1 VSSTKKKKKKKT
13 TSKTMTEYKVTD
25 LPQPKE
31 EQVKVKSDNRS
42 LRSNIDGNNNSSSS
56 RRRKSTGKSDT
67 DGNNHSSS
75 SHRRKSTGKSDTDG
89 NNHSS
94 SSRRKSTGISATKSS
109 LTTTN
114 GHNSNIS
121 SNNKSDTDRSLRPN
135 ITDGNNNSSPHRRS
149 SANSSVTKSSSTATT
164 TTNGGN
170 NRNSHSK
177 KKSTKKLAAKAV
189 AMTSTDTG
197 FKNGG
202 GIERPKD
209 DDDVLMNNDED
220 EDEDE
225 EVGHHMETVNL
236 AGNNKDGV
244 VMEKTKRN
252 KKMWWL
258 IIMLVV
264 LVIVALA
271 VILPCYFL
279 IIAPSSSSRGS
290 DIGKNYPKISSE
302 SPDTV
307 IGDMPMDICSELFP
321 GERDCT
327 SVGSD
332 DVRQGG
338 RLCNLVA
345 KSMINTTM
353 SVDIALI
360 NSGVCRKSLLRPELK
375 IGDVQYAVAA
385 NELVV
390 VEMSGDDLVNILTEA
405 VSSSFNGGPSSSPES
420 YPYAAGLR
428 YNVEANLMP
437 SERISNIETNVG
449 LRYDDRWE
457 PIATRRF
464 YKVVTTAQ
472 LAEGLMGYY
481 SFGNVIND
489 WKTPLNIETTD
500 TFYNYV
506 KNNEEDWW
514 SLPDNEYST
523 QYFIAE
529 DEEPT
534 LAMVPKRICHA
545 LIPGKPESSFCK
557 AGDVIHGGEVCS
569 LVAWGLYDQSF
580 GVDVVLLKGDT
591 CTGDIDDG
599 KFGQSDIDSALLFD
613 QSLVTIDLTGGVVK
627 SMIEE
632 GISAVLE
639 NGTNGAYPYF
649 AGLRFDVN
657 TNSVPGERANN
668 VEIRTSSGSWIPIT
682 DTDSYRMITTS
693 DIATGEDPSYST
705 ISQAGD
711 MPTMQNTLKDE
722 FTTYAIEWGE
732 LHALSEDKMSTQ
744 SYV

>member
-1 VSSTKKKKKKKT
+1 
-13 TSKTMTEYKVTD
+13 
-25 LPQPKE
+25 
-31 EQVKVKSDNRS
+31 
-42 LRSNIDGNNNSSSS
+42 
-56 RRRKSTGKSDT
+56 
-67 DGNNHSSS
+67 
-75 SHRRKSTGKSDTDG
+75 
-89 NNHSS
+89 
-94 SSRRKSTGISATKSS
+94 
-109 LTTTN
+109 
-114 GHNSNIS
+114 
-121 SNNKSDTDRSLRPN
+121 
-135 ITDGNNNSSPHRRS
+135 
-149 SANSSVTKSSSTATT
+149 
-164 TTNGGN
+164 
-170 NRNSHSK
+170 
-177 KKSTKKLAAKAV
+177 
-189 AMTSTDTG
+189 
-197 FKNGG
+197 
-202 GIERPKD
+202 
-209 DDDVLMNNDED
+209 
-220 EDEDE
+220 
-225 EVGHHMETVNL
+225 
-236 AGNNKDGV
+236 
-244 VMEKTKRN
+244 
-252 KKMWWL
+252 
-258 IIMLVV
+258 
-264 LVIVALA
+264 
-271 VILPCYFL
+271 
-279 IIAPSSSSRGS
+279 
-290 DIGKNYPKISSE
+290 
-302 SPDTV
+302 
-307 IGDMPMDICSELFP
+307 
-321 GERDCT
+321 
-327 SVGSD
+327 
-332 DVRQGG
+332 
-338 RLCNLVA
+338 
-345 KSMINTTM
+345 
-353 SVDIALI
+353 
-360 NSGVCRKSLLRPELK
+360 
-375 IGDVQYAVAA
+375 
-385 NELVV
+385 
-390 VEMSGDDLVNILTEA
+390 MSGDDLVNILTEA